1 MFNQEDL
8 YMREYDED
16 ERYYEDYND
25 DIDSNYEEDEDSDL
39 YR

>member
-1 MFNQEDL
+1 MK
-8 YMREYDED
+8 EYDED

-25 DIDSNYEEDEDSDL
+25 DIDSNYQEDEYSDL

>member
-1 MFNQEDL
+1 
-8 YMREYDED
+8 MREYDED

>member
-1 MFNQEDL
+1 MK
-8 YMREYDED
+8 EYDED
-16 ERYYEDYND
+16 ERFYEDYND

>member
-1 MFNQEDL
+1 MK
-8 YMREYDED
+8 EYDED

-25 DIDSNYEEDEDSDL
+25 DIDSNYEEDEDSNL

>member
-1 MFNQEDL
+1 
-8 YMREYDED
+8 MREYDED

-25 DIDSNYEEDEDSDL
+25 DIDSNYEEDELSNL

>member
-1 MFNQEDL
+1 
-8 YMREYDED
+8 MREYDED

-25 DIDSNYEEDEDSDL
+25 DIDSNYEEDEFSDF

>member
-1 MFNQEDL
+1 MK
-8 YMREYDED
+8 EYDED

>member
-1 MFNQEDL
+1 
-8 YMREYDED
+8 MREYDED

-25 DIDSNYEEDEDSDL
+25 DIDSNYEEDEYSDL

>member
-1 MFNQEDL
+1 MK
-8 YMREYDED
+8 EYDED

-25 DIDSNYEEDEDSDL
+25 DIDSNYEEDEFSDL

>member
-1 MFNQEDL
+1 MK
-8 YMREYDED
+8 EYDED

-25 DIDSNYEEDEDSDL
+25 DIDSNYEDDEDSDL

>member
-1 MFNQEDL
+1 
-8 YMREYDED
+8 MREYDED

-25 DIDSNYEEDEDSDL
+25 DIDSNYEEEEYSDL

>member
-1 MFNQEDL
+1 MK
-8 YMREYDED
+8 EYDED

-25 DIDSNYEEDEDSDL
+25 DIDSNYEEDEYSDL

>member
-1 MFNQEDL
+1 MK
-8 YMREYDED
+8 EYDED

-25 DIDSNYEEDEDSDL
+25 DIDSNYEEDELSDL

>member
-1 MFNQEDL
+1 MK
-8 YMREYDED
+8 EYDED

-25 DIDSNYEEDEDSDL
+25 DIDSNYEEDECSDL

>member
-1 MFNQEDL
+1 
-8 YMREYDED
+8 MREYDED

-25 DIDSNYEEDEDSDL
+25 DIDSNYEEDEFSDL

>member
-1 MFNQEDL
+1 
-8 YMREYDED
+8 MREYDED

-25 DIDSNYEEDEDSDL
+25 DIDSNYEEDELSDL

>member
-1 MFNQEDL
+1 
-8 YMREYDED
+8 MREYDED

-25 DIDSNYEEDEDSDL
+25 DIDNNYEEDEDSDL

>member
-1 MFNQEDL
+1 
-8 YMREYDED
+8 MREYDED

-25 DIDSNYEEDEDSDL
+25 DIDSNYEDDEDSDL

>member
-1 MFNQEDL
+1 MK
-8 YMREYDED
+8 EYDED

-25 DIDSNYEEDEDSDL
+25 DIDSNYEEYEDSDL